1 MESAERQLRRLRD
14 EAQKRRNAEPGQLD
28 AEKAEVLQ
36 EQTFLAARK
45 QRLAALVGYPPANEL
60 YRQGPRESR

>member
-45 QRLAALVGYPPANEL
+45 QRLAALVG
-60 YRQGPRESR
+60 SI